1 MVSAV
6 QRFKSFLT
14 ALLLPALFIL
24 VPLIAAPPAAA
35 QEVPYFVTYS
45 HYLEEPGDLELE
57 FKGVTGGP
65 NGANRFYGGNLEFEY
80 GATAWWTTE
89 FYLDGQATENDS
101 TIFTG
106 FKWEN
111 RFRPLMREHW
121 INPGLYAEYE
131 NLSADKSIREVVGHD
146 GAPDFA
152 DSNAVARPQI
162 ERELELK
169 LILSSN
175 VKGWNVSENF
185 ISTKNFEESGPWEF
199 GYAVAFSRPLKLKAS
214 PRKCT
219 FCGEKFAVGAE
230 MYGGLGDTDDLGFEN
245 TSHYV
250 GPLINWRSPGGTV
263 FSFSPQFGV
272 NDYSIPRLYRFGV
285 LHELPPLSRLFHRSK
300 GGAQ

>member
-1 MVSAV
+1 MRSALH
-6 QRFKSFLT
+6 RIKFCLS
-14 ALLLPALFIL
+14 ALLFLF
-24 VPLIAAPPAAA
+24 PLIAAKPVRA

-45 HYLEEPGDLELE
+45 HYLEEPGDLEVE
-57 FKGVTGGP
+57 FKGITGAPPGT
-65 NGANRFYGGNLEFEY
+65 NRFYGGNLEFEY

-89 FYLDGQATENDS
+89 FYLDGQVTENDS

-111 RFRPLMREHW
+111 RMRPLMREHW
-121 INPGLYAEYE
+121 INPVLYAEYE
-131 NLSADKSIREVVGHD
+131 NLSADKTIREVVGHD

-152 DSNAVARPQI
+152 DSNALARPEI
-162 ERELELK
+162 EREIELK

-185 ISTKNFEESGPWEF
+185 IATKNLVESGPWEF
-199 GYAVAFSRPLKLKAS
+199 GYAVGVSRPLRMKAS
-214 PRKCT
+214 PRKCG
-219 FCGEKFAVGAE
+219 FCAERFAVGAE
-230 MYGGLGDTDDLGFEN
+230 IYGGLGDTDGVGFDD

-250 GPLINWRSPGGTV
+250 GPLFNWRSPGGTV

-272 NDYSIPRLYRFGV
+272 NDFSIPRLYRFG
-285 LHELPPLSRLFHRSK
+285 LMHELPSLSSLFHRNK

>member
-1 MVSAV
+1 MVSALHRFV
-6 QRFKSFLT
+6 QCLSTPLVLILPIL
-14 ALLLPALFIL
+14 ALLISAR
-24 VPLIAAPPAAA
+24 PAAA

-57 FKGVTGGP
+57 FKGVTGKP
-65 NGANRFYGGNLEFEY
+65 NGANRFYAGNLEFEY

-121 INPGLYAEYE
+121 INPVLYAEYE
-131 NLSADKSIREVVGHD
+131 NLSADKAIREVVGHD
-146 GAPDFA
+146 GAPDFS
-152 DSNAVARPQI
+152 DPNAVARAEI
-162 ERELELK
+162 EREIELK

-185 ISTKNFEESGPWEF
+185 IAVKNLAVSEAWEF
-199 GYAVAFSRPLKLKAS
+199 GYAVAVSRPLKLKAS
-214 PRKCT
+214 PRKCAL
-219 FCGEKFAVGAE
+219 CAEKFAFGAE
-230 MYGGLGDTDDLGFEN
+230 MYGGLGDTDGVGFDD

-250 GPLINWRSPGGTV
+250 GPLFNWRSPGGTV

-285 LHELPPLSRLFHRSK
+285 MHELPSLSSIFHRK
-300 GGAQ
+300 

>member
-1 MVSAV
+1 MVSAL
-6 QRFKSFLT
+6 QRFKFYLSTLLFL
-14 ALLLPALFIL
+14 F
-24 VPLIAAPPAAA
+24 PLIATHPARA
-35 QEVPYFVTYS
+35 QELPYFVTYS

-57 FKGVTGGP
+57 FKGVTGEP
-65 NGANRFYGGNLEFEY
+65 NGGNRFYGGNMEFEY

-89 FYLDGQATENDS
+89 FYLNGQGTVSDS

-111 RFRPLMREHW
+111 RVRPLMGEHW
-121 INPGLYAEYE
+121 INPVLYAEYE
-131 NLSADKSIREVVGHD
+131 NLSADKTIREVVGHD
-146 GAPDFA
+146 GAADF
-152 DSNAVARPQI
+152 SEPNAVARPEI
-162 ERELELK
+162 EREIELK

-175 VKGWNVSENF
+175 FKGWNVSENF
-185 ISTKNFEESGPWEF
+185 IAVRNLVESDGPWEF
-199 GYAVAFSRPLKLKAS
+199 GYAVAFSRPLKMKAS

-230 MYGGLGDTDDLGFEN
+230 MYGGLGDTDDLGFDN

-285 LHELPPLSRLFHRSK
+285 SYELPPLSRLFRK
-300 GGAQ
+300 GGA